1 MGVIEFGVGVT
12 HSGVRVASPGLGLL
26 VVGMALHFEIQAS
39 GGPELFTNGLELC
52 VERFGLNISW
62 S

>member
-1 MGVIEFGVGVT
+1 M

-52 VERFGLNISW
+52 VERFGLNLSW